1 MIVRGRLAPGSR
13 VVESD
18 VADKLGIS
26 RTPVRSALQRL
37 QQEGYIL
44 AAGGGKQVRL
54 SVAPLTSE
62 DARELFDVVGAVEA
76 LAARG
81 AAELDTEARARLVGE
96 LVRLNAA
103 LLRAAEQERP
113 DRNEL
118 FELDTAFH
126 RCYVEAGAGVR
137 TLALHDAVKPQ
148 AERYI
153 RLYINALADEI
164 GRSVQEHAVILAA
177 IENGDSKAAHGA
189 VETNW
194 RNASE
199 RLSHVIATLGER
211 GSW

>member
-18 VADKLGIS
+18 VADRLGIS

-37 QQEGYIL
+37 QQEGYIV
-44 AAGGGKQVRL
+44 AAGGAKQVRL
-54 SVAPLTSE
+54 SVAPLTIE
-62 DARELFDVVGAVEA
+62 DSRELFEVVGAVEA

-81 AAELDTEARARLVGE
+81 AAELEMEARDRLVAE
-96 LVRLNAA
+96 LVRINAE
-103 LLRAAEQERP
+103 LLHASRREQP

-126 RCYVEAGAGVR
+126 RCYVEAGAGAR

-164 GRSVQEHAVILAA
+164 GRSVHEHAATLAC
-177 IENGDSKAAHGA
+177 IESGDPHGA
-189 VETNW
+189 QSAVQTNW

-199 RLSHVIATLGER
+199 RFSHVISTLGER